1 MKDDENEFPLFLDIA
16 DRQLAHTRLT
26 RRPDLLQA
34 VLAVFDD
41 PDPNEKFPEWAR
53 CYIGK
58 AGHDVRVAAIN
69 DIEWN
74 FGIADRKALVRLLRA
89 KMIIGPRD

>member
-16 DRQLAHTRLT
+16 DRQLAHTRLA
-26 RRPDLLQA
+26 RRPDLLQP

-58 AGHDVRVAAIN
+58 AGHDVREAAIKILN
-69 DIEWN
+69 
-74 FGIADRKALVRLLRA
+74 GTSGSL
-89 KMIIGPRD
+89 IGRRSSNCCGRR